1 MFKLTKWVWIKRR
14 VFESSLC
21 LWSPLLPLS
30 LSSSLSLS
38 LIQRQRESLN
48 QRGGVESTW
57 FNDVCESK
65 GESLNQVFELRDKD
79 KKTKTKGGG
88 LNQLD
93 STTINRILS
102 VNQEE
107 SLWIKSLSWE
117 TKTSLWVHLS
127 LNSSSF
133 VSQVHL
139 SLKFICLSSSFVSQL
154 KDLSLSL
161 NSTTCQEEDKDKSLR
176 SFVSQLKFICLS
188 TLKFICLST
197 QVHLSLNSQV
207 HLSLNSQV
215 HLSLNSQV
223 HLSLNSQIHLS
234 LNCRCLSTQRLVK
247 RRVFEDKLIEGNPPP
262 RKPPPPGGFSIYYV
276 PSSRI
281 VCKRTPLEGFVPGS

>member
-197 QVHLSLNSQV
+197 LKF
-207 HLSLNSQV
+207 
-215 HLSLNSQV
+215 
-223 HLSLNSQIHLS
+223 I
-234 LNCRCLSTQRLVK
+234 CLSTLKFICLSTLKFIYLSTVVVSQLKDLSRGESLK
-247 RRVFEDKLIEGNPPP
+247 TSWSKETPPPGNPPP
-262 RKPPPPGGFSIYYV
+262 RGGFLFTMFPHQESCV
-276 PSSRI
+276 RGLPSKDLYQVLR
-281 VCKRTPLEGFVPGS
+281 LMWLW

>member
-139 SLKFICLSSSFVSQL
+139 SLKFICLSTQRLIVVSQL
-154 KDLSLSL
+154 NDLSRGG
-161 NSTTCQEEDKDKSLR
+161 QRQVFE
-176 SFVSQLKFICLS
+176 V
-188 TLKFICLST
+188 ICLST